1 VANARFL
8 LRPQWILSHL
18 LVALLAVVLVNLGFW
33 QLRRLDERRAENA
46 LIEARQDEPPVELD
60 EVLTPASTAAEAEEL
75 RARAVTLVG
84 TYDEAATVDVHN
96 RTQDGVAGDWMVT
109 PLVLESGDRVGVVRG
124 FVALGPDGDP
134 YPAQVPEG
142 EVTVE
147 GAVMVPRLQDR
158 TVRHDLE
165 DMLAAPDTLGVLIRA
180 EKSSPAEPAAATLD
194 GEGDPQSALYS
205 LPPPELTERNH
216 LSYAVQWFIFATI
229 AVVGYPLILRR
240 VLQRRGKEVDAIDGG
255 NGNDG
260 DDGPGRAH
268 RNGDGTGTAEEAD
281 AVA

>member
-1 VANARFL
+1 MANARFL

-33 QLRRLDERRAENA
+33 QLRRLDERGAENA

-60 EVLTPASTAAEAEEL
+60 AVLTPASTEAEAEEL

-84 TYDEAATVDVHN
+84 TYDEGATVDVHN

-124 FVALGPDGDP
+124 FVALGPEGDP
-134 YPAQVPEG
+134 FPAPVPEG
-142 EVTVE
+142 EVTVD

-158 TVRHDLE
+158 TVRRDLE

-180 EKSSPAEPAAATLD
+180 EKSRPTEPAAATPD
-194 GEGDPQSALYS
+194 ADPQSALYA

-229 AVVGYPLILRR
+229 AVGGYPLILRR
-240 VLQRRGKEVDAIDGG
+240 VLQRRGKEVDADGP
-255 NGNDG
+255 
-260 DDGPGRAH
+260 DGPGTRGGIGQAR
-268 RNGDGTGTAEEAD
+268 RNGDGTGESEEAD